1 MKYLVVSVI
10 IVLLTVG
17 CVKKEKDKM
26 EDIVIEENKNGI
38 VIEYKE
44 YRNDMAISDDNT
56 NYIVITSDKKITW
69 GKDES
74 RLLTDSE
81 YNELIK
87 LAFTESFK
95 SIGSDV
101 TDPRVMDGRSS
112 YITLYYN
119 NGETFKIGGSNPSN
133 TQYRIVENK
142 INSYA
147 K

>member
-38 VIEYKE
+38 VIEYK
-44 YRNDMAISDDNT
+44 
-56 NYIVITSDKKITW
+56 
-69 GKDES
+69 DES

-87 LAFTESFK
+87 LSFTESFK